1 MGEKEG
7 SSEGKKEG
15 EKFSMLLAVRQSPK
29 REKTSRLGTL

>member
-7 SSEGKKEG
+7 SSEGKK
-15 EKFSMLLAVRQSPK
+15 FSMLLAARQSSK